1 MALTKVPNE
10 LSSTPSI
17 VDGGNATAITI
28 DSSENVLI
36 GQTSPSGSATG
47 MYFRP
52 GQESGINSDGDSAL
66 QLNRLTNDGAVLRFY
81 QGGTNVGSIDSR
93 IGQGITINSSSG
105 ADGIL
110 SNGGSYSYGWNAAYF
125 YPRVDATSDLGFSGG
140 LRFKDL
146 YLSGG
151 VVFPDASAATGASVN
166 GNKLDSYEEGSF
178 TPTAVTGFSG
188 FSTLQS
194 ARYTKIGNIV
204 HIQLYTTGLSGK
216 TSALLHM
223 GGLPFTCKVN
233 GWAPG
238 SMNYSG
244 TTMSNPHPRAR
255 AGEARI
261 DFKKNGDGTM
271 SGTDI
276 TGHLLFQLTYKT
288 DD

>member
-28 DSSENVLI
+28 TSDEDLLI
-36 GQTSPSGSATG
+36 GAAAS
-47 MYFRP
+47 
-52 GQESGINSDGDSAL
+52 ESGIAKTFIEYAATSQYGLEIHDSTTATTATNIAFYKNTNFVGSLGTVGLNTFVNS
-66 QLNRLTNDGAVLRFY
+66 
-81 QGGTNVGSIDSR
+81 QGGTLKVSTAGVERYNADEFQIYPSVDNKSSLGL
-93 IGQGITINSSSG
+93 SSS
-105 ADGIL
+105 
-110 SNGGSYSYGWNAAYF
+110 
-125 YPRVDATSDLGFSGG
+125 
-140 LRFKDL
+140 RFKDL

-261 DFKKNGDGTM
+261 DFKKNDDDTM

-288 DD
+288 DG